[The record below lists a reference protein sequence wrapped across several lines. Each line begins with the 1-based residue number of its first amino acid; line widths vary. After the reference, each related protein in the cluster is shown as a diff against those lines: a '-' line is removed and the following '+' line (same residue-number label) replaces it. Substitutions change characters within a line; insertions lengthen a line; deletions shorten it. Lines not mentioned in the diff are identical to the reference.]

1 MTVLAMIFG
10 LLPLMFSSG
19 AGANGN
25 SSLGSGVIGGL
36 VVGALAS
43 LFFVPAMFIVFQ
55 SLQEKIHPVQF
66 GAEKFPDLQIE
77 AEKDDIKMKK
87 K

>member
-25 SSLGSGVIGGL
+25 SSLGS
-36 VVGALAS
+36 
-43 LFFVPAMFIVFQ
+43 
-55 SLQEKIHPVQF
+55 
-66 GAEKFPDLQIE
+66 
-77 AEKDDIKMKK
+77 
-87 K
+87 